1 MKKYTLLLILLLLPS
16 FAQSQDLWKNRIVP
30 TSLLVSGIGI
40 ASVWTM
46 ELISQENVNVSGGFF
61 NIRDRKTNQIL
72 WPHLLAE
79 YGTAMG
85 LVIGAIGLYKQEE
98 WGRIVSLIS
107 AGALAYTS
115 LNSLSWVLSD
125 ESRKIYMIPML
136 LSLTAAGVTFVVLF

>member
-1 MKKYTLLLILLLLPS
+1 
-16 FAQSQDLWKNRIVP
+16 
-30 TSLLVSGIGI
+30 
-40 ASVWTM
+40 
-46 ELISQENVNVSGGFF
+46 
-61 NIRDRKTNQIL
+61 
-72 WPHLLAE
+72 
-79 YGTAMG
+79 MG

-136 LSLTAAGVTFVVLF
+136 ISLTAAGVSFVVLF